1 MIIRTGK
8 SLSDVLIYT
17 SINPQY
23 DNRLFND
30 LRVQYE
36 KMPSSEHVENVLCT
50 QIVLNIKTKNMTTW
64 PSKYSLG
71 TAELEKNISKVIVL
85 IIRPKRFKQKIR
97 LHQNLTKIF
106 LYFCPEEKSMFGN
119 FIITEKI
126 VA

>member
-1 MIIRTGK
+1 MILRTGK

-97 LHQNLTKIF
+97 LHQNRTKIF